1 MALESGFG
9 GLRSLMQEAPSESV
23 WTRLVALLDA
33 WPRET
38 LESEA
43 LPYVCDHLRRWP
55 EELDRCAP
63 YRWEAEAFEAGSSPR
78 LLACATLW
86 LQFDRVEEE
95 QLERLLRCPHARNL
109 RTINLDLSECGMSAE
124 NMSLLASSA
133 SFDALKTLS
142 LEMALDRGER
152 GLETLRILASA
163 RRLPGL
169 RRLSLMANELTAEA
183 LRVLRSGGFLERLT
197 HLDLA
202 YNNFEGGA
210 AAHLDGM
217 RWERIEWLDLRCCE
231 LVDEDAR
238 ALARLDAPRLH
249 TLLLSTN
256 HLTRAGAEALLASAS
271 LPALAHM
278 QLKGG
283 ELALEDRD
291 ALVVLAAQRG
301 VSLVTYDEEEEGVY
315 MLQSVHKL

>member
-1 MALESGFG
+1 MSDEHRFG
-9 GLRSLMQEAPSESV
+9 DLRSLMQEAPSESV

-43 LPYVCDHLRRWP
+43 LPYVCEHLRRWP
-55 EELDRCAP
+55 EELERRVPDS
-63 YRWEAEAFEAGSSPR
+63 WESEAFGTGSSPCM
-78 LLACATLW
+78 LACATLW
-86 LQFDRVEEE
+86 LAHD
-95 QLERLLRCPHARNL
+95 QLEERHMGRLLRCPHTRNL
-109 RTINLDLSECGMSAE
+109 RTINLEGVAYGVSVE
-124 NMSLLASSA
+124 NMSLLAHSLNL
-133 SFDALKTLS
+133 DALKTLS
-142 LEMALDRGER
+142 LEMALEHGER
-152 GLETLRILASA
+152 GMEALSILASA
-163 RRLPGL
+163 RGLPGL
-169 RRLSLMANELTAEA
+169 RRLSLMATDLPAEA
-183 LRVLRSGGFLERLT
+183 LRVLRSGGLLERLT

-210 AAHLDGM
+210 AHLDGM
-217 RWERIEWLDLRCCE
+217 RWERIEWLNLRGCE

-249 TLLLSTN
+249 TLLLSEN

-291 ALVVLAAQRG
+291 ALVVLATQRG
-301 VSLVTYDEEEEGVY
+301 VSLVTYEEEEGVY